1 MGYASSNFIFI
12 INHPSVIFHYAVRL
26 VQSPSLIIAV
36 CSVAG
41 NYLVTVFCTEMW
53 VGAEYGR
60 TKENQQ
66 DH

>member
-41 NYLVTVFCTEMW
+41 NYLVTVFLHGN
-53 VGAEYGR
+53 VGGR
-60 TKENQQ
+60 RIWEN
-66 DH
+66 